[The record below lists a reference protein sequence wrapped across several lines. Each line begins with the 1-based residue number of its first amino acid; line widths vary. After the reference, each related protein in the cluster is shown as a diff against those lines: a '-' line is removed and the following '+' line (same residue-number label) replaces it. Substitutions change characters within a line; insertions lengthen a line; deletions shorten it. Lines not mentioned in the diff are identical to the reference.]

1 MIIDAPQRGTALF
14 ARGSASQGR
23 VYNNSSIT
31 AHEEYT
37 LSKRYPVDLVHKQTR
52 EILLAWGLSEEH
64 AGVTADMMT
73 ETDLRGVDSHGI
85 SMLPSYEKQREL
97 KQVNM
102 RPVFKVKR
110 ETPTMAVID
119 ADASIGHP
127 AAHHGMN
134 LAVDKALKTGVGVVS
149 VVNSNHF
156 GAAGCYSK
164 IASERGCIGMVTSAT
179 RGVMLVPTFG
189 SEPVLGTN
197 PFAFAAPAKRN
208 RNFELD
214 MATTTVAANKVKVY
228 WLNRKPVP
236 EGWVVDGR
244 GQSVT
249 DSVQAMDYLFGD
261 HKQGGITPLGGT
273 RDLGSHKGYGLATM
287 VHILGGVLCGA
298 SFSPIRNRTQK
309 VGDPNN
315 LGHFFM
321 AIDPKAFR
329 EEGAFQN
336 DLDDVIDI
344 LHDTKRADPA
354 KPVLVAGDPENATRT
369 ERMRDGIPL
378 PPDLIDLLRGI
389 AGRAN
394 VRFQL
399 D

>member
-1 MIIDAPQRGTALF
+1 MSRLYPAEVIRTQTRAILTAWGMSDEH
-14 ARGSASQGR
+14 AA
-23 VYNNSSIT
+23 IT
-31 AHEEYT
+31 AE
-37 LSKRYPVDLVHKQTR
+37 L
-52 EILLAWGLSEEH
+52 
-64 AGVTADMMT
+64 MT

-110 ETPTMAVID
+110 ETPTMALID

-127 AAHHGMN
+127 AAHRGMN
-134 LAVDKALKTGVGVVS
+134 LAVDKALATGVGVVS

-164 IASERGCIGMVTSAT
+164 IAAERGCIGMVTSAT
-179 RGVMLVPTFG
+179 RGVMMVPTFAA
-189 SEPVLGTN
+189 EAVLGTN
-197 PFAFAAPAKRN
+197 PFAFAAPARRN

-236 EGWVVDGR
+236 QGWVVDGR
-244 GQSVT
+244 GQPVT
-249 DSVQAMDYLFGD
+249 DSAQAMEYLFGND
-261 HKQGGITPLGGT
+261 KQGGITPLGGA
-273 RDLGSHKGYGLATM
+273 RELGSHKGYGLATM
-287 VHILGGVLCGA
+287 VHILGGVLGGA

-315 LGHFFM
+315 LGHFFL

-329 EEGAFQN
+329 GEGEFEN
-336 DLDDVIDI
+336 DLDDVIDV
-344 LHDTKRADPA
+344 LHAAKRADPEQ
-354 KPVLVAGDPENATRT
+354 PVLVAGDPESATRAARLR
-369 ERMRDGIPL
+369 EGIPL
-378 PPDLIDLLRGI
+378 PEDLIGLLRTV
-389 AGRAN
+389 AARAN
-394 VRFQL
+394 TPFLL

>member
-1 MIIDAPQRGTALF
+1 MI
-14 ARGSASQGR
+14 SASVR
-23 VYNNSSIT
+23 AEDIT
-31 AHEEYT
+31 QSVRESNV
-37 LSKRYPVDLVHKQTR
+37 SKAYPVDVVCTQTR
-52 EILLAWGLSEEH
+52 EILLAWGMSEEH
-64 AGVTADMMT
+64 AATTADLMT

-102 RPVFKVKR
+102 RPVFKTRR
-110 ETPTMAVID
+110 ETPTMALVD

-127 AAHHGMN
+127 AAHYGMS

-179 RGVMLVPTFG
+179 RGVMMVPTFA
-189 SEPVLGTN
+189 SEPILGTN

-236 EGWVVDGR
+236 DGWVVDGR
-244 GQSVT
+244 GEPVT

-261 HKQGGITPLGGT
+261 AKQGGITPLGGT

-298 SFSPIRNRTQK
+298 SFSPVRNRTQK

-329 EEGAFQN
+329 AEGEFED
-336 DLDDVIDI
+336 DLDEVMDV
-344 LHDTKRADPA
+344 LHGAKRADPEQ
-354 KPVLVAGDPENATRT
+354 PVLVAGDPENVTRA
-369 ERMRDGIPL
+369 ERMRAGIPL
-378 PPDLIDLLRGI
+378 PKDLIGLLRGI
-389 AGRAN
+389 ASRAN
-394 VRFQL
+394 TRFLL

>member
-1 MIIDAPQRGTALF
+1 M
-14 ARGSASQGR
+14 
-23 VYNNSSIT
+23 
-31 AHEEYT
+31 
-37 LSKRYPVDLVHKQTR
+37 LSKLYPVEVVRTQTR
-52 EILLAWGLSEEH
+52 EILLAWGMSPEH
-64 AGVTADMMT
+64 AHITADLMT

-110 ETPTMAVID
+110 ETPTMALVD

-134 LAVDKALKTGVGVVS
+134 LAVDKAVQIGVGVVS

-164 IASERGCIGMVTSAT
+164 IAAERGCIGMVTSAT
-179 RGVMLVPTFG
+179 RGVMMVPTFA
-189 SEPVLGTN
+189 SEAVLGTN
-197 PFAFAAPAKRN
+197 PFAFAAPATRN

-228 WLNRKPVP
+228 WLNRKPIP
-236 EGWVVDGR
+236 EGWVVDGS
-244 GQSVT
+244 GQPVT
-249 DSVQAMDYLFGD
+249 DSAKAMDYLFGD
-261 HKQGGITPLGGT
+261 DKQGGITPLGGT
-273 RDLGSHKGYGLATM
+273 REAGSHKGYGLATM
-287 VHILGGVLCGA
+287 VHILGGVLGGA

-315 LGHFFM
+315 LGHFFL

-329 EEGAFQN
+329 DQGEFET
-336 DLDDVIDI
+336 DLDDVIDV
-344 LHDTKRADPA
+344 LHGTRRADANQPI
-354 KPVLVAGDPENATRT
+354 LVAGDPENATR
-369 ERMRDGIPL
+369 EARLRDGIPL
-378 PPDLIDLLRGI
+378 PEDLVGLLRGI
-389 AGRAN
+389 ASRAST
-394 VRFQL
+394 RFLL

>member
-1 MIIDAPQRGTALF
+1 MK
-14 ARGSASQGR
+14 S
-23 VYNNSSIT
+23 
-31 AHEEYT
+31 
-37 LSKRYPVDLVHKQTR
+37 YPVDLVRTQTR
-52 EILLAWGLSEEH
+52 EILLAWGMSEEH
-64 AGVTADMMT
+64 AAITAELMT

-85 SMLPSYEKQREL
+85 SMLPSYEQQRSL

-102 RPVFKVKR
+102 RPVFRVKR
-110 ETPTMAVID
+110 ETPTMALID

-134 LAVDKALKTGVGVVS
+134 VAVDKALAIGVGVVS

-164 IASERGCIGMVTSAT
+164 IAAGRGCIGMVTSAT
-179 RGVMLVPTFG
+179 RGVMMVPTFAA
-189 SEPVLGTN
+189 EPVLGTN

-208 RNFELD
+208 RDFELD

-244 GQSVT
+244 GAPVT
-249 DSVQAMDYLFGD
+249 DSAQAMDYLFGAA
-261 HKQGGITPLGGT
+261 KQGGITPLGGT
-273 RDLGSHKGYGLATM
+273 KELGSHKGYGLATM
-287 VHILGGVLCGA
+287 VHVLGGVLSGA

-315 LGHFFM
+315 LGHFFL

-329 EEGAFQN
+329 DEGAFEN
-336 DLDDVIDI
+336 DLDEVIDI
-344 LHDTKRADPA
+344 LHGTKRADPEQ
-354 KPVLVAGDPENATRT
+354 PVLVAGDPENATR
-369 ERMRDGIPL
+369 EARLHEGIPL
-378 PPDLIDLLRGI
+378 PDDLIGLLRGVASR
-389 AGRAN
+389 AGT
-394 VRFQL
+394 RFL
-399 D
+399 LA

>member
-1 MIIDAPQRGTALF
+1 M
-14 ARGSASQGR
+14 
-23 VYNNSSIT
+23 
-31 AHEEYT
+31 
-37 LSKRYPVDLVHKQTR
+37 SKLYPADVVRRQTH
-52 EILLAWGLSEEH
+52 EILLAWGMSPEH
-64 AGVTADMMT
+64 AAITADLMT

-102 RPVFKVKR
+102 RPQFRIKR
-110 ETPTMAVID
+110 ESPTMALVD

-127 AAHHGMN
+127 AAHYGMN

-164 IASERGCIGMVTSAT
+164 IAAERGCIGLVTSAT
-179 RGVMLVPTFG
+179 RGIMMVPTFAA
-189 SEPVLGTN
+189 EPVLGTN
-197 PFAFAAPAKRN
+197 PLAFAAPAKRN
-208 RNFELD
+208 RTFELD

-228 WLNRKPVP
+228 WLNRKPIP

-244 GQSVT
+244 GQPVT
-249 DSVQAMDYLFGD
+249 DSALAMEYLFGEN
-261 HKQGGITPLGGT
+261 KQGGITPLGGT
-273 RDLGSHKGYGLATM
+273 RELSSHKGYGLATM

-315 LGHFFM
+315 LGHFFL

-329 EEGAFQN
+329 DEGEFER

-344 LHDTKRADPA
+344 LHGARRADPDQ
-354 KPVLVAGDPENATRT
+354 PVLVAGDPEHATR
-369 ERMRDGIPL
+369 EQRLREGIPL
-378 PPDLIDLLRGI
+378 PDDLIVLLRGI
-389 AGRAN
+389 AQRAN
-394 VRFQL
+394 APFLL